1 LLLLVE
7 DNLINQ
13 EIALKL
19 LQATHAEIVVAN
31 NGQEALHWLSAHV
44 ELPDLVLMDLQMPV
58 MDGFTATKQIMENPI
73 WHNLKVVAMTAHA
86 FQEEKE
92 RCLAVGMVDHISKPI
107 VPAVLYRQLATLLAV
122 SETGETIT
130 QVARQSESGKAALVT
145 GDFFDQLMIIGID
158 KQAVRELF
166 AGAEDVFNSALF
178 SFVQDYARAFEQVS
192 SLLAEDREVALRFVH
207 TLKGLCG
214 TLGIL
219 QFAQSFADLEQ
230 AIKRDDG
237 WSIESVDAQQISDY
251 AKVIDSMRVHCER
264 HGVRE

>member
-1 LLLLVE
+1 
-7 DNLINQ
+7 
-13 EIALKL
+13 
-19 LQATHAEIVVAN
+19 
-31 NGQEALHWLSAHV
+31 
-44 ELPDLVLMDLQMPV
+44 MPV
-58 MDGFTATKQIMENPI
+58 LDGFTATKQMMENPV
-73 WHNLKVVAMTAHA
+73 WHKLKVVAMTAHA

-107 VPAVLYRQLATLLAV
+107 VPAVLYRQLANLLSV
-122 SETGETIT
+122 KVTVETSTPEANLTEAEET
-130 QVARQSESGKAALVT
+130 ALET
-145 GDFFDQLMIIGID
+145 GDFFDQLVITGID
-158 KQAVRELF
+158 KPAVRELF

-178 SFVQDYARAFEQVS
+178 SFVQDYTQAFEQIP
-192 SLLAEDREVALRFVH
+192 SLLAEDREAALRFVH

-251 AKVIDSMRVHCER
+251 AKVIDSMRAHCER
-264 HGVRE
+264 HGMHE